1 MLPGA
6 PHLVGDMACVPRS
19 LLAVVAVGSRRVLWA
34 VVAMGDSG
42 DVASVGGRGGRRGR
56 WWWLGKKI
64 VWLSTMPNQT
74 SAFADARL
82 GR

>member
-1 MLPGA
+1 MVV
-6 PHLVGDMACVPRS
+6 VG
-19 LLAVVAVGSRRVLWA
+19 GQWVLWA

-42 DVASVGGRGGRRGR
+42 DVVLVGGHGGHHRR

-64 VWLSTMPNQT
+64 VWLFMMPNQT
-74 SAFADARL
+74 SVFADACL

>member
-6 PHLVGDMACVPRS
+6 PHLVGDVACMPQS
-19 LLAVVAVGSRRVLWA
+19 LLAVVAVGSRQVLWA

-42 DVASVGGRGGRRGR
+42 DVASVGGHGGCRGQ

-64 VWLSTMPNQT
+64 VGLSTMPNQT
-74 SAFADARL
+74 SVFADACL